1 MKTARYCDELQRYQ
15 LQCRLCPHNCV
26 IGDEKTGICKVR
38 KNVKGELY
46 LDTWGIFSSMGFDPI
61 EKKPLYHF
69 YPGKIIFSIGSY
81 GCNLR
86 CKFCQNWEISQ
97 EFNSRFDHRKKYTP
111 ESLVEMA
118 QEKYANVGIAFTY
131 NEPIVWFEYM
141 VDIAE
146 KSKSKGLK
154 NVMVT
159 NGFINHEP
167 LHELLEY
174 IDAFNVDLKA
184 FTEDFYKT
192 LTRSILAPVKETLKS
207 IRKSGKHLEITN
219 LVVTGQN
226 DQKKDFQEMV
236 KWIAGELGTETV
248 FHISRYFPT
257 YKMSVPPT
265 PVNVLDDLYNLAK
278 EHLSYVYVGNLA
290 TSNGQNTYCAACGS
304 KVIDRSRYDTWVS
317 GLDDKGFC
325 KNCGNKVLAFI

>member
-1 MKTARYCDELQRYQ
+1 MKAAKYYDELQRYQ

-38 KNVKGELY
+38 KNIKGEMF
-46 LDTWGIFSSMGFDPI
+46 LDTYGVVSSMGFDPI

-69 YPGKIIFSIGSY
+69 YPGKIIFSVGSY

-97 EFNSRFDHRKKYTP
+97 EFTNHFEHRKKYNP
-111 ESLVEMA
+111 ETLVEMA
-118 QEKYANVGIAFTY
+118 QEKNGNIGIAFTY
-131 NEPIVWFEYM
+131 NEPLVWFEYM
-141 VDIAE
+141 VDIARI
-146 KSKSKGLK
+146 SKAKGMK

-159 NGFINHEP
+159 NGFVNAAP
-167 LHELLEY
+167 LDELFDY

-184 FTEDFYKT
+184 FTEGFYKGIT
-192 LTRSILAPVKETLKS
+192 MSKLAPVKETLKS
-207 IRKSGKHLEITN
+207 IRKAGKHLEITN

-226 DQKKDFQEMV
+226 DQKKDFEEMV
-236 KWIAGELGTETV
+236 KWIAGELGKETV

-265 PVNVLDDLYNLAK
+265 PVNVLEDLYNLAK
-278 EHLSYVYVGNLA
+278 EHLSYVYLGNLA
-290 TSNGQNTYCAACGS
+290 TNNGQNTHCAGCAK

-317 GLDDKGFC
+317 GLDNKGVC
-325 KNCGNKVLAFI
+325 KNCGKQVLEHI